1 MPRTLAFLS
10 AALLTI
16 LPAHADTLDVYT
28 YESFVSEWGPGPQ
41 IEEAFEAR
49 CDCTIRWTAVDD
61 AAILLSR
68 LRLEGSGGDADVVLG
83 LDTNL
88 MAETLDHGLVR
99 QHGLVDLEFD
109 LPLPWN
115 DPVFVPFDYG
125 YFAVIY
131 DDQALPQPPASLDDL
146 VSGGNG
152 ADLIIQ
158 DPRTSTPGLGLML
171 WMKTVYGDSAAD
183 AWRTLSSRVLTVTA
197 GWSEAYGL
205 FLEGEAPMV
214 LSYTTS
220 PAYHQLVEGETRYR
234 AAMFEE
240 GHYMQIE
247 VAAMVEGTDQE
258 DLARDF
264 LRFIAT
270 PEFQGAIPTGNW
282 MYPVIDLGDDL
293 PDVFRELPAP
303 AVSLL
308 LPPEE
313 AGAMR
318 RQWIDEWLEA
328 TIGE

>member
-1 MPRTLAFLS
+1 MSRTASFLS

-16 LPAHADTLDVYT
+16 LSARADTLDVYT

-41 IEEAFEAR
+41 VEEAFEAR

-99 QHGLVDLEFD
+99 RHGLGDLEFD
-109 LPLPWN
+109 LPVPWD

-125 YFAVIY
+125 YLAVIY
-131 DDQALPQPPASLDDL
+131 DNQALPQPPASLGDL
-146 VSGGNG
+146 VAGGNG

-171 WMKTVYGDSAAD
+171 WMKAVYGDAAAD
-183 AWRTLSSRVLTVTA
+183 AWRSLSSRVLTVTA

-220 PAYHQLVEGETRYR
+220 PAYHQLVEDETRYR

-258 DLARDF
+258 NLARDF

-270 PEFQGAIPTGNW
+270 PGFQGAIPTGNW

-293 PDVFRELPAP
+293 PDVFRELPLP
-303 AVSLL
+303 DVSLL
-308 LPPEE
+308 LSPEDV
-313 AGAMR
+313 GAMR

-328 TIGE
+328 AIGE